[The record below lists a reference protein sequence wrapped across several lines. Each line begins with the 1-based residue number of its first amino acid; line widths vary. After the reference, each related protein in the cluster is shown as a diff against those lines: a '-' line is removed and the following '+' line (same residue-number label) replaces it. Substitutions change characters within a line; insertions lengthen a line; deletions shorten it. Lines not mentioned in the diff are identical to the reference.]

1 MQEKNLS
8 VTYLVYP
15 DEGHGFVRPENKLS
29 YYAVVEAFLAK
40 QLGGRYEPIG
50 KDFENSSIT
59 VPVGG
64 GEIPGLVNALNQIQK

>member
-1 MQEKNLS
+1 
-8 VTYLVYP
+8 
-15 DEGHGFVRPENKLS
+15 
-29 YYAVVEAFLAK
+29 VEAFLAK